1 MKTCDTLISFN
12 EGSSVVVVVVVVV
25 EVTVVVVVVT
35 VVVVVVLFVVVLF
48 VVFAL
53 GWAGSL
59 PLIPSRSDLRE
70 LKERLAGNW

>member
-48 VVFAL
+48 VVFTL
-53 GWAGSL
+53 GRVGSL